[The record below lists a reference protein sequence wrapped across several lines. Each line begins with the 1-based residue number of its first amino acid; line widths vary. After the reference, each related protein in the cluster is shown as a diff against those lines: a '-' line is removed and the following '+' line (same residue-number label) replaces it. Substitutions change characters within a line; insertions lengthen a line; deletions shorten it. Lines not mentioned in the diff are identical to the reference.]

1 MTRDLD
7 PIALTRELVGIP
19 SPTGREGEVGTFLA
33 GVLKEEGYD
42 VVLQPVPPG
51 RANVYATLEPPA
63 VVFSTHLDVV
73 PPDVP
78 LREDATFLWGRGS
91 CDAKGLA
98 AAMIAAAGRLRAL
111 GERRIGLLFLVG
123 EEDGSDGARAAEA
136 IEPKGRFLIN
146 GEPTG
151 NQLSIGQKGSLRVT
165 LTATG
170 RAAHSAYPAQG
181 ESAVHALLETIGRI
195 RTIALPTHPVLGAS
209 TLNVGRFEGGVA
221 PNVIAP
227 SARADLL
234 FRTVT
239 DTAPLREAILAAADP
254 SVAVEFLLE
263 IPSLLSAAVP
273 GWDTATVSFT
283 SDLPFLESWGERYQM
298 GPGSILLAHTDEE
311 RIPKA
316 ELLRGVERYAAL
328 AGELL
333 AKGER

>member
-1 MTRDLD
+1 MMSEMD
-7 PIALTRELVGIP
+7 PIALARELVGIP

-33 GVLKEEGYD
+33 GILKAQGYQ
-42 VVLQPVPPG
+42 VALQPVTPG

-63 VVFSTHLDVV
+63 VVFATHMDVV
-73 PPDVP
+73 PPDLP
-78 LREDATFLWGRGS
+78 PREDERFLWGRGS
-91 CDAKGLA
+91 CDAKGIA
-98 AAMIAAAGRLRAL
+98 AAMIAAADHLRAM

-136 IEPKGRFLIN
+136 VEPKGRFLIN
-146 GEPTG
+146 GEPTQ
-151 NQLSIGQKGSLRVT
+151 NLLSIGQKGSLRVT
-165 LTATG
+165 LAATG
-170 RAAHSAYPAQG
+170 RAGHSAYPSEG

-195 RTIALPTHPVLGAS
+195 RAIELPAHPLLGPS

-234 FRTVT
+234 FRTVD
-239 DTAPLREAILAAADP
+239 DTAALREAIRAAADP
-254 SVAVEFLLE
+254 AVSVEFPLE
-263 IPSLLSAAVP
+263 IPWLLSAPVP
-273 GWDTATVSFT
+273 GWDCTTVSFT

-311 RIPKA
+311 RIPKK
-316 ELLRGVERYAAL
+316 ELLRGAARYAAL

-333 AKGER
+333 SRGAR